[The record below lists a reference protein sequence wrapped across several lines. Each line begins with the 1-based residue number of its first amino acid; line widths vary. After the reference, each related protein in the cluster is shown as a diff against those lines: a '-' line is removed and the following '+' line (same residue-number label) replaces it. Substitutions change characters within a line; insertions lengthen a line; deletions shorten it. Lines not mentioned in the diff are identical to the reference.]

1 MIMDIKTFFEKLCGL
16 KEIFYY
22 RDNLLN
28 HLQECLDVKYYEQAR
43 YVGICGILAE
53 EFLKNVSP
61 LWPNELKYLSA
72 QSIRYS
78 DEVYTTISQFAAII
92 LHKIALKYIEY
103 ERQVNIYIYIFQY
116 SNNKSKIKD
125 KKLNVNYYFIYYFL
139 KKSLPERIIAKF
151 EENKNRVNSKKQSNL
166 SDKNGSNQQQLKPG
180 NESLMK
186 NIKPINDEYALM
198 MKIKL

>member
-61 LWPNELKYLSA
+61 LWPNELKYLSS

-78 DEVYTTISQFAAII
+78 DEVYTTISQYAAVI

-103 ERQVNIYIYIFQY
+103 EKQVNFIF
-116 SNNKSKIKD
+116 NELKI
-125 KKLNVNYYFIYYFL
+125 LNLINMKIINLYVNYFFI
-139 KKSLPERIIAKF
+139 I
-151 EENKNRVNSKKQSNL
+151 
-166 SDKNGSNQQQLKPG
+166 
-180 NESLMK
+180 
-186 NIKPINDEYALM
+186 NI
-198 MKIKL
+198 